1 MAEKPAQLA
10 GLAHKGAI
18 AVGMDADFA
27 EFDTENEFRVEPTEL
42 FHKNQFTPYQGKI
55 LKGKVKQT
63 WLGGELIYKD
73 GVMLNSPKGKFLIR
87 GEN

>member
-1 MAEKPAQLA
+1 MACKPAQLA

-27 EFDTENEFRVEPTEL
+27 EFDGDDEFRVEPDAL
-42 FHKNQFTPYQGKI
+42 FHKNQVTPYQGKI
-55 LKGKVKQT
+55 LKGRVKQT
-63 WLGGELIYKD
+63 WLGGELIYKE
-73 GVMLNSPKGKFLIR
+73 GAMINSPQGRFLIR